1 MDTLD
6 LTSEATKK
14 FWKKAR
20 RKVESE
26 CFLQPHPC
34 QWKLGVAHEG
44 PFFGR
49 RRVVLRPRFHTHYG
63 HVVDHSSL
71 ETEFASMQTP
81 SGGLAS
87 PTDKLNRALAKACA
101 GYIKDVTRSEVA
113 DASADDKELLNGKGA
128 KQEGAAPAPAPG
140 TGWGLVDVDGSEE
153 GGFGVVG
160 IAAAD
165 TTPSGAPED
174 LGAAGL
180 ASPEPGSPDALGQ
193 QPDDMLGDVRQLEE
207 NYRQGKGTETGPCH
221 SGTRRVGSGPALLEN
236 PVILITAS
244 GNFWG
249 SLSFNGKEIF
259 FASTFEAEDGHKDD
273 SAAVNLVKDRR
284 MRRRRWV
291 VSTCFVRF
299 LRGFSFHLFSLMF
312 NSSRRWRASTC
323 VGSVCATAPWRFSSR
338 RESTATFSSTLDTPR
353 RMHASATSSRAR

>member
-26 CFLQPHPC
+26 CFLQSHPC

-63 HVVDHSSL
+63 HVVDHTSL
-71 ETEFASMQTP
+71 ETEFGSMQTP
-81 SGGLAS
+81 SGGIAS

-101 GYIKDVTRSEVA
+101 GYIKDVTRSEA
-113 DASADDKELLNGKGA
+113 PDASTDDKDLVSGKGA
-128 KQEGAAPAPAPG
+128 KPDGAAAPVPG
-140 TGWGLVDVDGSEE
+140 TGWGLVDVDGSDE

-165 TTPSGAPED
+165 TTPSVAPED
-174 LGAAGL
+174 PGAAGF
-180 ASPEPGSPDALGQ
+180 ASPEPNSPDALGQ

-291 VSTCFVRF
+291 VSAPFDSLFFLKPFTLHLCSFMSTRF
-299 LRGFSFHLFSLMF
+299 
-312 NSSRRWRASTC
+312 
-323 VGSVCATAPWRFSSR
+323 
-338 RESTATFSSTLDTPR
+338 
-353 RMHASATSSRAR
+353 